1 MPIRTGRRGAG
12 GGVRPSTS
20 ATTPA
25 MLVTLAA
32 CASSASRYFTGPS
45 GTVPHLRVVGSGSRR
60 SGPGQGAGGTG
71 GHGDTPRPGQRGV
84 VTQGGPADLDHQAAS
99 AGQLGLGGLGQRL

>member
-20 ATTPA
+20 ATTRA

-45 GTVPHLRVVGSGSRR
+45 GTVPHLRVVGSRR
-60 SGPGQGAGGTG
+60 SGPGQGAGGAG
-71 GHGDTPRPGQRGV
+71 GGGERPRPGQRGV
-84 VTQGGPADLDHQAAS
+84 VTQRGPADLDHQAA
-99 AGQLGLGGLGQRL
+99 AVGQLGLGGLGQRL